1 MKRHKR
7 KQNSLVLFCA
17 LHFLVYTLLLVGVY
31 GLFQYLVNERMNAA
45 FFSIDDLLQYQEAL
59 EREDYGAIPAKNVSF
74 LIFDD
79 EGHTVYASNRT
90 IGEKVFFE
98 DLDMLD
104 DYHSGKLLDVFQSQ
118 TADGSVEY
126 TVYLSTYAEAG
137 KAPKLLSSCVLDEDY
152 NILRGDLF
160 AGRQALTQREFNL
173 LCGISKT
180 NSMAEKYTY
189 ETTTGEGRTLVFF
202 ATRMGEREY
211 DQSLRW
217 TNSLWLAGVPCILLV
232 VLGCILSFPWRMKKR
247 IHPLSQAIEAYGQ
260 GKAAEISQEDIP
272 SEFDETVVSFRR
284 LLDQL
289 DQARREKERVYQEKQ
304 ALIADISHD
313 LRTPL
318 TVIQGYTEALEEGK
332 VPPEKVGQYRK
343 AILTKSRLATDLVS
357 DLFLFTQMEHPDYP
371 MQGETANFGAFVRTF
386 FAEKY
391 LDLTEQGFCL
401 QADLPDPP
409 VPLWF
414 DAKLMRR
421 LLENLLGNTMKHNPR
436 GTTLY
441 VVLTQ
446 TEEAVRLTI
455 ADDGVGISPDL
466 AATLFQPFVTG
477 NHARTTGKGTGLG
490 LSIAQ
495 RIVEMHRGKIAAV
508 FPPTPPYHTEFVITL
523 PAGPERPKDPGR

>member
-1 MKRHKR
+1 M
-7 KQNSLVLFCA
+7 
-17 LHFLVYTLLLVGVY
+17 
-31 GLFQYLVNERMNAA
+31 
-45 FFSIDDLLQYQEAL
+45 
-59 EREDYGAIPAKNVSF
+59 
-74 LIFDD
+74 
-79 EGHTVYASNRT
+79 
-90 IGEKVFFE
+90 
-98 DLDMLD
+98 
-104 DYHSGKLLDVFQSQ
+104 
-118 TADGSVEY
+118 
-126 TVYLSTYAEAG
+126 
-137 KAPKLLSSCVLDEDY
+137 
-152 NILRGDLF
+152 
-160 AGRQALTQREFNL
+160 
-173 LCGISKT
+173 
-180 NSMAEKYTY
+180 
-189 ETTTGEGRTLVFF
+189 
-202 ATRMGEREY
+202 
-211 DQSLRW
+211 
-217 TNSLWLAGVPCILLV
+217 
-232 VLGCILSFPWRMKKR
+232 
-247 IHPLSQAIEAYGQ
+247 
-260 GKAAEISQEDIP
+260 
-272 SEFDETVVSFRR
+272 
-284 LLDQL
+284 
-289 DQARREKERVYQEKQ
+289 
-304 ALIADISHD
+304 
-313 LRTPL
+313 
-318 TVIQGYTEALEEGK
+318 IQGYTEALEEGK

-421 LLENLLGNTMKHNPR
+421 LLENLLGNAMKHNPR

-446 TEEAVRLTI
+446 TEGEVRLTI

-466 AATLFQPFVTG
+466 ASTLFQPFVTG

>member
-1 MKRHKR
+1 
-7 KQNSLVLFCA
+7 
-17 LHFLVYTLLLVGVY
+17 
-31 GLFQYLVNERMNAA
+31 
-45 FFSIDDLLQYQEAL
+45 
-59 EREDYGAIPAKNVSF
+59 
-74 LIFDD
+74 
-79 EGHTVYASNRT
+79 
-90 IGEKVFFE
+90 
-98 DLDMLD
+98 
-104 DYHSGKLLDVFQSQ
+104 
-118 TADGSVEY
+118 
-126 TVYLSTYAEAG
+126 
-137 KAPKLLSSCVLDEDY
+137 
-152 NILRGDLF
+152 
-160 AGRQALTQREFNL
+160 
-173 LCGISKT
+173 
-180 NSMAEKYTY
+180 
-189 ETTTGEGRTLVFF
+189 
-202 ATRMGEREY
+202 
-211 DQSLRW
+211 
-217 TNSLWLAGVPCILLV
+217 
-232 VLGCILSFPWRMKKR
+232 MKKR

-304 ALIADISHD
+304 TLIADISHD

-357 DLFLFTQMEHPDYP
+357 DLFLVTQMEHPDYP

-421 LLENLLGNTMKHNPR
+421 LLENLLGNAMKHNPR

-446 TEEAVRLTI
+446 TEEAVHLTI

-495 RIVEMHRGKIAAV
+495 RLSLIHI
-508 FPPTPPYHTEFVITL
+508 
-523 PAGPERPKDPGR
+523 

>member
-217 TNSLWLAGVPCILLV
+217 ANSLWLAGVPCILLV

-304 ALIADISHD
+304 TLIADISHD

-401 QADLPDPP
+401 Q
-409 VPLWF
+409 
-414 DAKLMRR
+414 
-421 LLENLLGNTMKHNPR
+421 
-436 GTTLY
+436 GTCRTHQCPCG
-441 VVLTQ
+441 LTP
-446 TEEAVRLTI
+446 
-455 ADDGVGISPDL
+455 S
-466 AATLFQPFVTG
+466 
-477 NHARTTGKGTGLG
+477 
-490 LSIAQ
+490 
-495 RIVEMHRGKIAAV
+495 
-508 FPPTPPYHTEFVITL
+508 
-523 PAGPERPKDPGR
+523 

>member
-189 ETTTGEGRTLVFF
+189 ETTTGEERTLVFF

-217 TNSLWLAGVPCILLV
+217 ANSLWLAGVPCILLV

-304 ALIADISHD
+304 TLIADISHD

-446 TEEAVRLTI
+446 TEEAVRLII

-490 LSIAQ
+490 LSVAQ
-495 RIVEMHRGKIAAV
+495 RIVEMDRGKIAAV

>member
-1 MKRHKR
+1 M
-7 KQNSLVLFCA
+7 
-17 LHFLVYTLLLVGVY
+17 
-31 GLFQYLVNERMNAA
+31 
-45 FFSIDDLLQYQEAL
+45 
-59 EREDYGAIPAKNVSF
+59 
-74 LIFDD
+74 
-79 EGHTVYASNRT
+79 
-90 IGEKVFFE
+90 
-98 DLDMLD
+98 
-104 DYHSGKLLDVFQSQ
+104 
-118 TADGSVEY
+118 
-126 TVYLSTYAEAG
+126 
-137 KAPKLLSSCVLDEDY
+137 
-152 NILRGDLF
+152 
-160 AGRQALTQREFNL
+160 
-173 LCGISKT
+173 
-180 NSMAEKYTY
+180 
-189 ETTTGEGRTLVFF
+189 
-202 ATRMGEREY
+202 
-211 DQSLRW
+211 
-217 TNSLWLAGVPCILLV
+217 CI
-232 VLGCILSFPWRMKKR
+232 RDR
-247 IHPLSQAIEAYGQ
+247 
-260 GKAAEISQEDIP
+260 
-272 SEFDETVVSFRR
+272 
-284 LLDQL
+284 
-289 DQARREKERVYQEKQ
+289 
-304 ALIADISHD
+304 
-313 LRTPL
+313 
-318 TVIQGYTEALEEGK
+318 
-332 VPPEKVGQYRK
+332 VGQYRK

-421 LLENLLGNTMKHNPR
+421 LLENLLGNAMKHNPR

-446 TEEAVRLTI
+446 TEEAVRLVI

-508 FPPTPPYHTEFVITL
+508 FPPTPPYHTEFSITL

>member
-1 MKRHKR
+1 M
-7 KQNSLVLFCA
+7 
-17 LHFLVYTLLLVGVY
+17 
-31 GLFQYLVNERMNAA
+31 
-45 FFSIDDLLQYQEAL
+45 
-59 EREDYGAIPAKNVSF
+59 
-74 LIFDD
+74 
-79 EGHTVYASNRT
+79 
-90 IGEKVFFE
+90 
-98 DLDMLD
+98 
-104 DYHSGKLLDVFQSQ
+104 
-118 TADGSVEY
+118 
-126 TVYLSTYAEAG
+126 
-137 KAPKLLSSCVLDEDY
+137 
-152 NILRGDLF
+152 
-160 AGRQALTQREFNL
+160 
-173 LCGISKT
+173 
-180 NSMAEKYTY
+180 
-189 ETTTGEGRTLVFF
+189 
-202 ATRMGEREY
+202 
-211 DQSLRW
+211 
-217 TNSLWLAGVPCILLV
+217 
-232 VLGCILSFPWRMKKR
+232 
-247 IHPLSQAIEAYGQ
+247 
-260 GKAAEISQEDIP
+260 
-272 SEFDETVVSFRR
+272 
-284 LLDQL
+284 
-289 DQARREKERVYQEKQ
+289 YQEKQ

-421 LLENLLGNTMKHNPR
+421 LLENLLGNAMKHNPR

-446 TEEAVRLTI
+446 TEGEVRLTI

-508 FPPTPPYHTEFVITL
+508 FPPTPPYHTEFSITL

>member
-217 TNSLWLAGVPCILLV
+217 ANSLWLAGVPCILLV

-304 ALIADISHD
+304 TLIADISHD

-332 VPPEKVGQYRK
+332 VPPGQGPG
-343 AILTKSRLATDLVS
+343 D
-357 DLFLFTQMEHPDYP
+357 FLPRGHFGCGGAAGSAPP
-371 MQGETANFGAFVRTF
+371 AGTAGGGAFSGGGHRPAVHQLHLWLHRP
-386 FAEKY
+386 AQRGGGE
-391 LDLTEQGFCL
+391 
-401 QADLPDPP
+401 PP
-409 VPLWF
+409 VGDRLHRHLRGLFRHGPHGHPGQPGPL
-414 DAKLMRR
+414 
-421 LLENLLGNTMKHNPR
+421 
-436 GTTLY
+436 
-441 VVLTQ
+441 
-446 TEEAVRLTI
+446 
-455 ADDGVGISPDL
+455 
-466 AATLFQPFVTG
+466 
-477 NHARTTGKGTGLG
+477 
-490 LSIAQ
+490 
-495 RIVEMHRGKIAAV
+495 
-508 FPPTPPYHTEFVITL
+508 
-523 PAGPERPKDPGR
+523 

>member
-1 MKRHKR
+1 
-7 KQNSLVLFCA
+7 
-17 LHFLVYTLLLVGVY
+17 
-31 GLFQYLVNERMNAA
+31 
-45 FFSIDDLLQYQEAL
+45 
-59 EREDYGAIPAKNVSF
+59 
-74 LIFDD
+74 
-79 EGHTVYASNRT
+79 
-90 IGEKVFFE
+90 
-98 DLDMLD
+98 
-104 DYHSGKLLDVFQSQ
+104 
-118 TADGSVEY
+118 
-126 TVYLSTYAEAG
+126 
-137 KAPKLLSSCVLDEDY
+137 
-152 NILRGDLF
+152 
-160 AGRQALTQREFNL
+160 
-173 LCGISKT
+173 
-180 NSMAEKYTY
+180 
-189 ETTTGEGRTLVFF
+189 
-202 ATRMGEREY
+202 
-211 DQSLRW
+211 
-217 TNSLWLAGVPCILLV
+217 
-232 VLGCILSFPWRMKKR
+232 MKKR

-304 ALIADISHD
+304 TLIADISHD

-421 LLENLLGNTMKHNPR
+421 LLENLLGNAMKHNPR

-446 TEEAVRLTI
+446 TEEAVHLTI

-477 NHARTTGKGTGLG
+477 NHARTTGKGTG
-490 LSIAQ
+490 
-495 RIVEMHRGKIAAV
+495 
-508 FPPTPPYHTEFVITL
+508 
-523 PAGPERPKDPGR
+523 AGPVHCPADRRDAPGKDCSGVPAHPAVSHRIFHHPSGRTGETGKTRDANASWVFSCIGSAGQGGDLPHFREKCGISLETLRKAEAGVKFLPVFWYHPNQPRSSPAFPSERKGTNPYENGTGIFGIQRRGSPPRCRCGGRRGHGHLSGIGGGLP